1 MWTGH
6 NYIDNATVTQT
17 QQLSGTNHY
26 RTTNNITTEQ
36 KTEKIWH
43 PPPCPSNPVLMNHP
57 QASQPPIICSNSTMI
72 MISLAQMKQSIGY
85 GSVRNDDI
93 FNLLL
98 GSGAGHWFSIPC
110 LLQDTSYIHWLHPPK
125 QLSLKKQ
132 NSWKKKIKLLTN
144 CIVLP
149 WATYIEPKAKK
160 GRPGT
165 QP

>member
-57 QASQPPIICSNSTMI
+57 QTSQPPIICSNSTMI
-72 MISLAQMKQSIGY
+72 MRSLAQMKQSIGY

-98 GSGAGHWFSIPC
+98 GSGAGHWVSIPC
-110 LLQDTSYIHWLHPPK
+110 LLQDTSYIHWLLRPNNYHWRNK
-125 QLSLKKQ
+125 ILEKKNQ
-132 NSWKKKIKLLTN
+132 TPNKLY
-144 CIVLP
+144 CIALG
-149 WATYIEPKAKK
+149 YIH
-160 GRPGT
+160 RT
-165 QP
+165 QG

>member
-98 GSGAGHWFSIPC
+98 GSGAGHWVSIPC
-110 LLQDTSYIHWLHPPK
+110 LLQDTSYIHWLLCPNNYHWRNK
-125 QLSLKKQ
+125 ILEKKNQ
-132 NSWKKKIKLLTN
+132 TPNKLY
-144 CIVLP
+144 CIALG
-149 WATYIEPKAKK
+149 YIH
-160 GRPGT
+160 RT
-165 QP
+165 QG